1 MAMMTSRKS
10 SGRVLCLAVVL
21 VTTLTACGGSDVA
34 ERLAE
39 ASSGQ
44 DVEVTLADD
53 GSFKI
58 STDEGAMQLG
68 VNERPDWLPSDFYLP
83 PDFEFLGSSSTTQ
96 TGTYEFAGISPSLSV
111 DGMLADLREHLVNA
125 GYELLNEDDFNQ
137 QLVFAKGGIGLITL
151 DTTEGMLG
159 YPDDTG
165 LSAVIEAQANLD
177 EARLDYVAASTTQGA
192 ALVVVDGA
200 EYRSTGE
207 CLIHGRNASYSADD
221 GTANF
226 QIDTTVTP
234 AYVAGTIADFGAEP
248 PVFYSLDS
256 TLPEGDKVEFQRD
269 ESGFSAKGPMRN
281 GIDTAQD
288 LVSGSF
294 EITCG

>member
-1 MAMMTSRKS
+1 MVPSSKS
-10 SGRVLCLAVVL
+10 SGRLLWLVVL
-21 VTTLTACGGSDVA
+21 LVTILTACGGSDVA

-44 DVEVTLADD
+44 DVDVTLADN

-58 STDEGAMQLG
+58 STDEGEMQLG
-68 VNERPDWLPSDFYLP
+68 VNERPNWLPSDFYLP
-83 PDFEFLGSSSTTQ
+83 SDFEFLGSSSNTQ
-96 TGTYEFAGISPSLSV
+96 TGTNEFAGISPSLSV
-111 DGMLADLREHLVNA
+111 DGMLTDLREHLVNA
-125 GYELLNEDDFNQ
+125 GYELLNEDDLNQ

-151 DTTEGMLG
+151 DITEGMLG

-165 LSAVIEAQANLD
+165 LSAAIEAQADLD

-200 EYRSTGE
+200 EYPSKGE
-207 CLIHGRNASYSADD
+207 CLIHGRNSTYNADD
-221 GTANF
+221 GTVSF

-234 AYVAGTIADFGAEP
+234 AYVAGTVVDFGAEP

-269 ESGFSAKGPMRN
+269 ESGFSANGPMRN
-281 GIDTAQD
+281 GIDTGQD
-288 LVSGSF
+288 LVAGSF